1 MLPFILSGLGQ
12 VHRCNGDL
20 FTDLQVDANQVEVTQ
35 LLPHIVR
42 FTLKKGEEVNILV
55 RYSCHCWTCAPKEA
69 SPHSRLIFMDG
80 NRPRI
85 FDPDRYTRS
94 FSLPDLIANLDKH
107 RIYLSGRERNYG
119 CYNATLTTDGV
130 AYTAFFT
137 LERNKGR
144 FDNKR
149 YKLLMRIESAYTRQQ
164 PQKGSKASLSAIIA
178 KAQEGKVVNY
188 RR

>member
-1 MLPFILSGLGQ
+1 MASFTLSGLGQ
-12 VHRCNGDL
+12 VYQENGDL
-20 FTDLQVDANQVEVTQ
+20 YTDPQIDANEVKVPH

-42 FTLKKGEEVNILV
+42 FTLNKGDKINILV
-55 RYSCHCWTCAPKEA
+55 RYTSHCWTFAPKEA
-69 SPHSRLIFMDG
+69 SSHPRLIFMDG
-80 NRPRI
+80 KRPRI
-85 FDPDRYTRS
+85 FDPDRYARS
-94 FSLPDLIANLDKH
+94 FSLPDLIVNLDKH

-119 CYNATLTTDGV
+119 CYNATLITDGV

-144 FDNKR
+144 FDNIR
-149 YKLLMRIESAYTRQQ
+149 YKLLMRIESAYIRQQ
-164 PQKGSKASLSAIIA
+164 PQKGTKASLSAIIA